1 MAKSVVFV
9 LPRAPSGRPIAST
22 VRMEKE
28 KEKMRKKKKKRGHC
42 VFSANR
48 KLKTIWWAPS
58 DLHALVAV
66 AAAAASAAAG
76 HSALRALHVKWAI

>member
-1 MAKSVVFV
+1 MCVLCAK
-9 LPRAPSGRPIAST
+9 
-22 VRMEKE
+22 
-28 KEKMRKKKKKRGHC
+28 
-42 VFSANR
+42 ANR

-66 AAAAASAAAG
+66 AAAAAAG